1 MGDPSAFINLMLRYP
16 GNHNFARGVVAYLLE
31 DDTWGRRG
39 GNLYVLTGDFRQ
51 MGTYGGTGGW
61 RETLGEQ
68 QAALLDWVDD
78 VRNNGLPEPVAIALA
93 AITAIGVA
101 IWAGLAGGQLYMP
114 VAPGYA
120 RPIPA
125 SAQGGVAG
133 RVAVLAAPSTDRSLI
148 LLELKRALETTLRQR
163 LRLAAGATP
172 AAIVASAVQRNALGP
187 QSTRALQGLLA
198 RLSAGEVAVMN
209 ARRLSVS
216 DRALAALHQGV
227 LDILTEVKDQEDV
240 QGDSRAQ
247 H

>member
-1 MGDPSAFINLMLRYP
+1 
-16 GNHNFARGVVAYLLE
+16 
-31 DDTWGRRG
+31 
-39 GNLYVLTGDFRQ
+39 
-51 MGTYGGTGGW
+51 
-61 RETLGEQ
+61 
-68 QAALLDWVDD
+68 
-78 VRNNGLPEPVAIALA
+78 
-93 AITAIGVA
+93 
-101 IWAGLAGGQLYMP
+101 

-125 SAQGGVAG
+125 SAQGGAAG
-133 RVAVLAAPSTDRSLI
+133 RVAVLAAPATDRSLI

-163 LRLAAGATP
+163 LRLSVGSTP
-172 AAIVASAVQRNALGP
+172 AAIVASAVERNALGP

-216 DRALAALHQGV
+216 DRALSALHQGV